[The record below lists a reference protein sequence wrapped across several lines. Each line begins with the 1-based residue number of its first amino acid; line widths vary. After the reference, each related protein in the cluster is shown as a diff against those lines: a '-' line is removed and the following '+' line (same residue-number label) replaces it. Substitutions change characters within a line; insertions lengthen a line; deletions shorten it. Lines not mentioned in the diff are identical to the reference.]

1 MVNFN
6 ASGSLFLYKKK
17 CRLQD
22 TILVWIKR
30 LQVDLWRIIDS
41 IKLDYRGSVIFEI
54 FFKKVI
60 ETLFR
65 FYSCVP
71 PYRREEQV

>member
-1 MVNFN
+1 M
-6 ASGSLFLYKKK
+6 
-17 CRLQD
+17 
-22 TILVWIKR
+22 ILVWIKR

-65 FYSCVP
+65 FYS
-71 PYRREEQV
+71 YSSATL

>member
-1 MVNFN
+1 M
-6 ASGSLFLYKKK
+6 
-17 CRLQD
+17 
-22 TILVWIKR
+22 ILVWIKR

-60 ETLFR
+60 EILFR